1 MTKKAKKCNK
11 AVIIAIVV
19 EMLENEATERQFDI
33 TRRVEVVAIKASKW
47 IGEKLFIVTHKGK
60 KC

>member
-33 TRRVEVVAIKASKW
+33 TRRVEVVVIKASK
-47 IGEKLFIVTHKGK
+47 
-60 KC
+60 